1 MGQARPARQAYSV
14 MAQRGRVYGRALV
27 AAKKIGGRNVSRLA
41 LWRAD
46 VTQIS
51 GLHGGGGVITGA
63 WHRSQHRHLQRDQ
76 RSAAQTAALRPPR
89 SDYEVVDYTT

>member
-1 MGQARPARQAYSV
+1 MGQARSAKQTFSV
-14 MAQRGRVYGRALV
+14 VAQRGRVYGRALV

-46 VTQIS
+46 VAQIS
-51 GLHGGGGVITGA
+51 GLHGRGGVIAGA
-63 WHRSQHRHLQRDQ
+63 RHRGQHGHLQRGQ
-76 RSAAQTAALRPPR
+76 RRAAQTAALRPPR